1 MSMSNLEINNLRW
14 QKARRSVNNG
24 ACVEIAPVSRQILVR
39 DSMDRNGPMMRY
51 SQRSWRI
58 FVGDI
63 KTGRF
68 DPDRL

>member
-1 MSMSNLEINNLRW
+1 MSMSNLEINDLQWR
-14 QKARRSVNNG
+14 KARRSVNNG
-24 ACVEIAPVSRQILVR
+24 ACVEVAPVSRQILIR
-39 DSMDRNGPMMRY
+39 DSTDRNGPVMRY
-51 SQRSWRI
+51 SGRSWFI

>member
-1 MSMSNLEINNLRW
+1 MSMSNLEIDDLQWR
-14 QKARRSVNNG
+14 KARHSVNNG
-24 ACVEIAPVSRQILVR
+24 ACVEVAPVSRQILVR
-39 DSMDRNGPMMRY
+39 DSTDRDGPVMRY
-51 SQRSWRI
+51 SGRSWCI